1 MSPPR
6 CQCHMDVVVEQPMQG
21 PGHIRTIEL
30 HDAIDFEALK
40 IHSLLYISNRYE
52 LSRVARLQEK
62 KDRQEQV
69 SRYSGI
75 SMAKMNSVGIWASC
89 LVASWPQ

>member
-1 MSPPR
+1 MPHG
-6 CQCHMDVVVEQPMQG
+6 CCG
-21 PGHIRTIEL
+21 RTTNAGSRAHSYIL
-30 HDAIDFEALK
+30 DAINFEALK

-75 SMAKMNSVGIWASC
+75 SMAKMNGVGIWASC